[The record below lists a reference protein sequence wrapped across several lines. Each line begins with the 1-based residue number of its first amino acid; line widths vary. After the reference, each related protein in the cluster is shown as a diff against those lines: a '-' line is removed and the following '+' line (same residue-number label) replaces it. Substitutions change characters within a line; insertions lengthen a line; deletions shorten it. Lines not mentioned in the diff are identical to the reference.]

1 VPKVRSWVGLDVHA
15 AKVVACVVD
24 VESGEMMVRRLPGQ
38 ACEVA
43 AFCAGLAG
51 PVRVAYE
58 AGPTGFALARALR
71 VAGVECVVA
80 APGKIERPSQDRVKT
95 DVRDAERL
103 VRLLMIG
110 ALHAVRVLTEEEE
123 ALRDLVRAR
132 EDLRE
137 DLMRARHRLS
147 KLLLRH
153 DVRYED
159 TSSRWGERHRRWL
172 ARVELAEPAAQLT
185 MSDYIGAIDQLTIR
199 RETIERAIDGLIP
212 GSPWAQTIAR
222 LRCLR
227 GIDTLTAVG
236 LCAEIGDFA
245 RFEHPRQLMS
255 YLGLV
260 PSEHTSGEQ
269 RRQGQLTKTGSRH
282 ARRLLV
288 EAAWHYRRTP
298 RLGTVLK
305 RRQDGQPQAI
315 TAIAWK
321 AQQRLHHLWRRLD
334 TRRGKRK
341 TLVAAAVARQLAG
354 FIWAIATADIDHNT
368 PTT

>member
-1 VPKVRSWVGLDVHA
+1 VIKVRTWVGLDVHA
-15 AKVVACVVD
+15 ARVVACVVD
-24 VESGEMMVRRLPGQ
+24 AESGEMAMHRVLGRT
-38 ACEVA
+38 CEVV
-43 AFCAGLAG
+43 AFCGGLPE

-58 AGPTGFALARALR
+58 AGPTGFGLARALDA
-71 VAGVECVVA
+71 AGIECVIA
-80 APGKIERPSQDRVKT
+80 APGKIERPAQDRVKT
-95 DVRDAERL
+95 DQRDAQRL

-110 ALHAVRVLTEEEE
+110 ALHAVRVPAVEEE

-172 ARVELAEPAAQLT
+172 ARVELPELGAQLT

-212 GSPWAQTIAR
+212 SSPWAQTIAR

-236 LCAEIGDFA
+236 LCAEIGDFH
-245 RFEHPRQLMS
+245 RFQRPGQLMS

-260 PSEHTSGEQ
+260 PSEKTSGET
-269 RRQGQLTKTGSRH
+269 RRQGQLTRTGSRH

-288 EAAWHYRRTP
+288 EAAWHYRRPP
-298 RLGTVLK
+298 RLGSVLE
-305 RRQDGQPQAI
+305 RRQQDQEAAVI
-315 TAIAWK
+315 AIAWK
-321 AQQRLHHLWRRLD
+321 AQQRLHRIWRRLEQK
-334 TRRGKRK
+334 RGKRG
-341 TLVAAAVARQLAG
+341 TIVAAAAARQLTG
-354 FIWAIATADIDHNT
+354 FIWAIATHPPEHPT
-368 PTT
+368 P